1 MNSTSNIK
9 LDIIS
14 YIENNLNK
22 KRLNH
27 TYGVRDTAVKLARI
41 YGEDEEKA
49 ELAALFHDMAKHF
62 KGENLNYYVKHL
74 GLDSKYLGNS
84 NLAHGKIAA
93 ALMKKDFNV
102 DDEDIIGAVSY
113 HTTGKENMSLLEKII
128 YIADAIEPNRDYPGV
143 VELRELAFKDL
154 DKAIIMSMEN
164 TIKRVDELGGY
175 LDDDTIKALEY
186 LRRTNDK

>member
-27 TYGVRDTAVKLARI
+27 TYGVRDTAVKLAKI

-49 ELAALFHDMAKHF
+49 ELAALFHDMAKHI
-62 KGENLNYYVKHL
+62 KGDNLNYYVKHL
-74 GLDSKYLGNS
+74 GLDNKYLDNS

-93 ALMKKDFNV
+93 ILMKKDFNV
-102 DDEDIIGAVSY
+102 DDEDIISAVSY
-113 HTTGKENMSLLEKII
+113 HTTGKENMTLLEKII

-143 VELRELAFKDL
+143 EELRKLAFNNL
-154 DKAIIMSMEN
+154 NKAIILSMES

-175 LDDDTIKALEY
+175 LDDDTIKALDY